1 MILCD
6 QMNLKI
12 LPVYDVSNDTWIVFD
27 ENGQQLT
34 VSTKEYRKL
43 YLSKIIK
50 PRYGWS
56 SD

>member
-6 QMNLKI
+6 QMNLKP
-12 LPVYDVSNDTWIVFD
+12 LPVYDVSNDTWIIFD
-27 ENGQQLT
+27 EDGLQLT

>member
-1 MILCD
+1 
-6 QMNLKI
+6 MNLKI
-12 LPVYDVSNDTWIVFD
+12 LPVYDASNDTWIVFD

-34 VSTKEYRKL
+34 VSTKEYTKL